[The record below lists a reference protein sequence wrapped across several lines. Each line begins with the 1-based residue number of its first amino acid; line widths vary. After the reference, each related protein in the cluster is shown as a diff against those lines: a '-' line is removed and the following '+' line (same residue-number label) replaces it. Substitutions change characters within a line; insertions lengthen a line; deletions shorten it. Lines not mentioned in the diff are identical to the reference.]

1 MTASD
6 GSTAILSTRLAPDAA
21 LAIMGAN
28 PLLVSASLVLDFD
41 VPRPK
46 ALLGDQHFRRLVSGV
61 MQVKAG
67 GSFRGLRLGAAG
79 ADSSVFQRLGSE
91 LERATRLERDDDEGE
106 LFLRFIR
113 AGRQW
118 RVLVRLTPRPF
129 SARQWRVCNMEGGLN
144 ATLAAFMVRGL
155 LHGVQ
160 GGTDAFLNAMC
171 GSGTL
176 LVEWLLRDPRATGT
190 AIDLEASAIEC
201 AGRNLRAAGVADRA
215 TLLQADATATG
226 LPAGSVDLIAADPPW
241 GDDVGSSDSNRALYP
256 AFLAESARLLR
267 PGGRLALLSHEVRLT
282 ESMLRSDPNFSVISE
297 TRVRHGGHH
306 PRAWLLQRG

>member
-1 MTASD
+1 M
-6 GSTAILSTRLAPDAA
+6 
-21 LAIMGAN
+21 
-28 PLLVSASLVLDFD
+28 SASLVLDFD

-46 ALLGDQHFRRLVSGV
+46 ALLGDQHFRRLVAGV
-61 MQVKAG
+61 KQVLSG

-91 LERATRLERDDDEGE
+91 LERATGLKRDDEDGE
-106 LFLRFIR
+106 LFLRFT
-113 AGRQW
+113 RQAQKW

-144 ATLAAFMVRGL
+144 ATLAAFMISRL
-155 LHGVQ
+155 LDGMQ
-160 GGTDAFLNAMC
+160 GSTNGFLNAMC

-176 LVEWLLRDPRATGT
+176 LFEWLLRDPRSTGDGIDMDAR
-190 AIDLEASAIEC
+190 AIDC
-201 AGRNLRAAGVADRA
+201 ARRNLAAAGVSDRA
-215 TLLQADATATG
+215 TLSQADATATG

-241 GDDVGSSDSNRALYP
+241 GDDIGSSEQNRALYP

-267 PGGRLALLSHEVRLT
+267 RGGRLALLSHEVRLT
-282 ESMLRSDPNFSVISE
+282 GQLLAAEPRFSVLSE

-306 PRAWLLQRG
+306 PRVWLLQRG